1 MSVTSANPLIDSRTA
16 WVVASAALAASSI
29 GFAAPLAV
37 VVAMKPIAAEL
48 DSVRAAISGVVASS
62 YIGSAFGGIVA
73 GWLAGRIGVRR
84 IVLFGAAMMGLGVAL
99 ASLGGLIGLY
109 VGFGVLA
116 GLLGVS
122 CVGSP
127 LLTYVSLWFEKRRGS
142 AVALISSGQAVAGAL
157 FPPLLQWGVDS
168 LGWRSTMQIFAIFI
182 FASVTALALLFLRPA
197 PIGRPARGATAKVNV
212 TTRETTLGLPP
223 NGLMV
228 LLMLAVFCCCVPMA
242 MPMNHVVAYCG
253 DLGFASQTG
262 AVMLSVLLGVA
273 FFARQF
279 WGWLADKV
287 GGWQTLLY
295 SSLVQA
301 TGLLGYMA
309 TTDQML
315 LFFVSA
321 VFGVGLSGL
330 LPSYVLVIR
339 ECYTIQECNWRVP
352 TVMFAGF
359 LGMASGG
366 WAPGWIF
373 DQFASYG
380 PAFNIGMA
388 FNIANIALLLFL
400 VGRKHNPFRAIVPE
414 KRGAPI

>member
-1 MSVTSANPLIDSRTA
+1 MTPLIDSRAA
-16 WVVASAALAASSI
+16 WIVACAALAASSI

-37 VVAMKPIAAEL
+37 VVAMKPIASEL
-48 DSVRAAISGVVASS
+48 DSARSAVAGIVASS
-62 YIGSAFGGIVA
+62 YIGSAFGGILA
-73 GWLAGRIGVRR
+73 GWLAGKIGVRR
-84 IVLFGAAMMGLGVAL
+84 IVLFGAAMMGIGVAL
-99 ASLGGLIGLY
+99 ASFGGLIGLY

-157 FPPLLQWGVDS
+157 FPPLLQWGIDA
-168 LGWRSTMQIFAIFI
+168 LGWRSTMQIFALFI
-182 FASVTALALLFLRPA
+182 FASVTTLALVFLRPVPIA
-197 PIGRPARGATAKVNV
+197 PPARGATKAVNV
-212 TTRETTLGLPP
+212 TTRATTLGLPP
-223 NGLMV
+223 NVLMV
-228 LLMLAVFCCCVPMA
+228 VLMVAVFCCCVPMA

-253 DLGFASQTG
+253 DLGFASQAG
-262 AVMLSVLLGVA
+262 AAMLSVLLGVA
-273 FFARQF
+273 FLARQF

-301 TGLLGYMA
+301 TGLLGYMM
-309 TTDQML
+309 TTDQTA

-339 ECYTIQECNWRVP
+339 ECYTVHESNWRVP

-359 LGMASGG
+359 LGMATGG
-366 WAPGWIF
+366 WAPGWLF

-388 FNIANIALLLFL
+388 FNLANIAVLLFL
-400 VGRKHNPFRAIVPE
+400 VTRKHNPFRAV
-414 KRGAPI
+414 APA

>member
-1 MSVTSANPLIDSRTA
+1 MNPLIDSRAA
-16 WVVASAALAASSI
+16 WIVACAALAASSI

-48 DSVRAAISGVVASS
+48 DSARSAVAGVVASS
-62 YIGSAFGGIVA
+62 YIGSAFGGILA

-84 IVLFGAAMMGLGVAL
+84 VVLFGAVMMGIGVAL
-99 ASLGGLIGLY
+99 ASFGGLAGLY
-109 VGFGVLA
+109 LGFGVLA
-116 GLLGVS
+116 GLLGVA

-157 FPPLLQWGVDS
+157 FPPLLQWGVDA
-168 LGWRSTMQIFAIFI
+168 LGWRSTMQIFALFI
-182 FASVTALALLFLRPA
+182 FASVTTLAFVFLRPVPVA
-197 PIGRPARGATAKVNV
+197 PTAKGTARTATV
-212 TTRETTLGLPP
+212 TTSATTLGLPP
-223 NGLMV
+223 NLLMAVLMV
-228 LLMLAVFCCCVPMA
+228 AVFCCCVPMA

-262 AVMLSVLLGVA
+262 AAMLSVLLGVA

-279 WGWLADKV
+279 WGWLADRV

-301 TGLLGYMA
+301 TGLVGYMA
-309 TTDQML
+309 TSDQTA

-330 LPSYVLVIR
+330 LPSYVIVIR
-339 ECYTIQECNWRVP
+339 ECYTVRESNWRVP

-359 LGMASGG
+359 LGMAAGG
-366 WAPGWIF
+366 WAPGWLF

-388 FNIANIALLLFL
+388 FNAANIAVLLFL
-400 VGRKHNPFRAIVPE
+400 VSRKHNPFRAV
-414 KRGAPI
+414 API

>member
-1 MSVTSANPLIDSRTA
+1 MNPLIDSRTA
-16 WVVASAALAASSI
+16 WIVACAALAASSI

-37 VVAMKPIAAEL
+37 VVAMKPITAEL
-48 DSVRAAISGVVASS
+48 DSARSAVSGVVASS
-62 YIGSAFGGIVA
+62 YIGSAFGGILA

-84 IVLFGAAMMGLGVAL
+84 IVLFGAAMMGIGVAL
-99 ASLGGLIGLY
+99 ASFGGLAGLY

-142 AVALISSGQAVAGAL
+142 AVALISSGQALAGAL
-157 FPPLLQWGVDS
+157 FPPLLQWGVDR
-168 LGWRSTMQIFAIFI
+168 LGWRTTMLVFALLI
-182 FASVTALALLFLRPA
+182 FASVTILGAVFLRPA
-197 PIGRPARGATAKVNV
+197 PMTLPARGTAPAAAV
-212 TTRETTLGLPP
+212 TTRATTLGLPP
-223 NGLMV
+223 NLLMIMLMV
-228 LLMLAVFCCCVPMA
+228 AVFCCCVPMA

-262 AVMLSVLLGVA
+262 AAMLSVLLGVA

-279 WGWLADKV
+279 WGWLADRV
-287 GGWQTLLY
+287 GGWPTLLY

-301 TGLLGYMA
+301 TGLVGYMA
-309 TTDQML
+309 TTDQTA

-321 VFGVGLSGL
+321 VFGIGLSGL

-339 ECYTIQECNWRVP
+339 ECYTVQESNWRVP

-359 LGMASGG
+359 LGMAAGG
-366 WAPGWIF
+366 WSPGWLF

-380 PAFNIGMA
+380 PAFTIGMT
-388 FNIANIALLLFL
+388 FNVANFAVLLFL
-400 VGRKHNPFRAIVPE
+400 VTRRHNPFRAV
-414 KRGAPI
+414 APV

>member
-1 MSVTSANPLIDSRTA
+1 MNRNPLIDSRTA
-16 WVVASAALAASSI
+16 WIVACAALAASSI

-37 VVAMKPIAAEL
+37 VVAMKPITSEL
-48 DSVRAAISGVVASS
+48 DSVRAAVSGVVASS
-62 YIGSAFGGIVA
+62 YIGSAFGGILA
-73 GWLAGRIGVRR
+73 GWLAGKIGVRK
-84 IVLFGAAMMGLGVAL
+84 IVLFGAVMMGLGVAL
-99 ASLGGLIGLY
+99 ASFGGLTGLY

-168 LGWRSTMQIFAIFI
+168 LGWRSTMQIFALFI
-182 FASVTALALLFLRPA
+182 FGSVTTLALLFLRPTPIA
-197 PIGRPARGATAKVNV
+197 PPRAHGAAPVATV

-253 DLGFASQTG
+253 DLGFASQAG
-262 AVMLSVLLGVA
+262 AAMLSVLLGVA

-279 WGWLADKV
+279 WGWLADRV

-309 TTDQML
+309 TTDQTL

-330 LPSYVLVIR
+330 LPSYVIVIR
-339 ECYTIQECNWRVP
+339 ECYTIQESNWRVP

-359 LGMASGG
+359 LGMATGG

-380 PAFNIGMA
+380 PAFNIGMV
-388 FNIANIALLLFL
+388 FNIANIAVLLFL
-400 VGRKHNPFRAIVPE
+400 VSRRHNPFRAIVPE
-414 KRGAPI
+414 KRGAPV

>member
-1 MSVTSANPLIDSRTA
+1 VNQPTHHLIDSRAA
-16 WVVASAALAASSI
+16 WIVACAALAASSI

-37 VVAMKPIAAEL
+37 VVAMKPITAEL
-48 DSVRAAISGVVASS
+48 DSARSAVAGVVASS
-62 YIGSAFGGIVA
+62 YIGSAFGGILA

-84 IVLFGAAMMGLGVAL
+84 VVLFGAAMMGIGVAL
-99 ASLGGLIGLY
+99 ASFGGLIGLY
-109 VGFGVLA
+109 LGFGVLA

-157 FPPLLQWGVDS
+157 FPPLLQWGVDA
-168 LGWRSTMQIFAIFI
+168 LGWRSTMQIFALVI
-182 FASVTALALLFLRPA
+182 FASVTIVALLFLRPA
-197 PIGRPARGATAKVNV
+197 PIAPSVRGSATAHV
-212 TTRETTLGLPP
+212 TTRATTLGLPP
-223 NGLMV
+223 NVLMV
-228 LLMLAVFCCCVPMA
+228 LLMVAVFCCCVPMA

-253 DLGFASQTG
+253 DLGFASPTG

-309 TTDQML
+309 TTDQTA

-321 VFGVGLSGL
+321 VFGAGLSGL

-339 ECYTIQECNWRVP
+339 ECYTIQESNWRVP
-352 TVMFAGF
+352 TLMFAGF
-359 LGMASGG
+359 LGMATGG
-366 WAPGWIF
+366 WAPGWLF

-380 PAFNIGMA
+380 PAFNIGMV
-388 FNIANIALLLFL
+388 FNIANVAVLLFL
-400 VGRKHNPFRAIVPE
+400 VTRRHNPFRAVAAVQ
-414 KRGAPI
+414 GG

>member
-1 MSVTSANPLIDSRTA
+1 MTPEDRTSPIDSRTA

-37 VVAMKPIAAEL
+37 VVALKPITAEL
-48 DSVRAAISGVVASS
+48 ETVRGAVSGVVASS
-62 YIGSAFGGIVA
+62 YVGSAFGGILA
-73 GWLAGRIGVRR
+73 GWLAGKIGVRR
-84 IVLFGAAMMGLGVAL
+84 VVLFGAAMMGIGVAL
-99 ASLGGLIGLY
+99 ASFGGLAGLY

-142 AVALISSGQAVAGAL
+142 AVALVSSGQAVAGAL
-157 FPPLLQWGVDS
+157 FPPLLQWGVDA

-182 FASVTALALLFLRPA
+182 FAAVTALALFFLHPTPVA
-197 PIGRPARGATAKVNV
+197 PMTKDGAADAGATTEAK
-212 TTRETTLGLPP
+212 TLGLPP
-223 NGLMV
+223 NVLMA
-228 LLMLAVFCCCVPMA
+228 LLMAAVFCCCVPMA

-253 DLGFASQTG
+253 DLGFASQAG
-262 AVMLSVLLGVA
+262 AAMLSVLLGVA

-279 WGWLADKV
+279 WGWLADRV

-301 TGLLGYMA
+301 TGLVGYMA
-309 TTDQML
+309 TTDQTL

-321 VFGVGLSGL
+321 VFGIGLSGL

-339 ECYTIQECNWRVP
+339 ECYTVRESNWRVP

-359 LGMASGG
+359 LGMATGG

-373 DQFASYG
+373 DRFSSYV
-380 PAFNIGMA
+380 PAFDLGMV
-388 FNIANIALLLFL
+388 FNIINIAVLVFL
-400 VGRKHNPFRAIVPE
+400 VGRKHRPFRVP
-414 KRGAPI
+414 APV